1 MEEKACAVC
10 CEEFEK
16 LKGGKA
22 KRVVCPFCSFT
33 SCSSCAKRYLTESD
47 ADPHCMNCRKSWNRR
62 ILSERFSKLFM
73 SQEYKQYRE
82 RILFERERALLP
94 ATQVIAEETIRR
106 RELAKEK
113 SGIEGVLVVVYKDFC
128 AASRSL
134 AMDYSDE
141 KAREQNVL
149 AAQCSGLRKELK
161 RIDYKLNGGVDEKK
175 KGSVATSLIHPCSAE
190 KCKGFMGEDYLCGL
204 CGTQTCSKCLFT
216 KSAKHECKEE
226 DVETAT
232 AIRKETRPCP
242 ECHIPIFRISG
253 CDQMFCTQCKTV
265 FSWKTGQK
273 ETGNVHNPHYFEW
286 RRSQGLLER
295 APGDFQ
301 CGRIID
307 HFFVLQFKW
316 FRFGHDKVRQ
326 IIHLRE
332 IELERFRVNILV
344 ENENLRL
351 RYLLNEITEEQ
362 FRVRLQR
369 AEKASQMKKEVFDV
383 LSMFITCVTDTLYRV
398 TSDFVSDEICK
409 AVEALRQYVNEQL
422 RLISASFNCST
433 NFKINSS
440 FVLVRE

>member
-1 MEEKACAVC
+1 
-10 CEEFEK
+10 
-16 LKGGKA
+16 
-22 KRVVCPFCSFT
+22 
-33 SCSSCAKRYLTESD
+33 
-47 ADPHCMNCRKSWNRR
+47 MNCRKSWNRR

-113 SGIEGVLVVVYKDFC
+113 SGIESILNIVYKDFC
-128 AASRSL
+128 ASSRNL
-134 AMDYSDE
+134 AMYYSDE
-141 KAREQNVL
+141 KAREQNML
-149 AAQCSGLRKELK
+149 ASQCSGLRNELRK
-161 RIDYKLNGGVDEKK
+161 IEFKLSGGVEEKK
-175 KGSVATSLIHPCSAE
+175 EFAIATSFVHPCSSE
-190 KCKGFMGEDYLCGL
+190 KCKGFVGKDYLCGL

-216 KSAKHECKEE
+216 KSTNHECKEE
-226 DVETAT
+226 NIETAS
-232 AIRKETRPCP
+232 ALRKETKPCP
-242 ECHIPIFRISG
+242 ECHIPIFKISG

-265 FSWKTGQK
+265 FSWKTGKK
-273 ETGNVHNPHYFEW
+273 ENGNIHNPHYFEW
-286 RRSQGLLER
+286 RRSQGILER

-301 CGRIID
+301 CGRVVD

-316 FRFGHDKVRQ
+316 FRLGHDKVRQ

-332 IELERFRVNILV
+332 IELERFRVDILR

-369 AEKASQMKKEVFDV
+369 AEKAAQMKKEVFDV
-383 LSMFITCVTDTLYRV
+383 LSMFITCITDILYRV
-398 TSDFVSDEICK
+398 TSDFVSNDICK
-409 AVEALRQYVNEQL
+409 EIEELRKYANNQL
-422 RLISASFNCST
+422 RLISDSFCCST
-433 NFKINSS
+433 SFKINSS